1 MSRTMRVLAA
11 LLTGIATGW
20 AVQGLSLPG
29 RDALEQLSD
38 LIGGLWLDGL
48 KMTILPLIASLLI
61 VGVCETAEQASG
73 SRLALRVMG
82 LIATLLVA
90 ATVLSAILTPLLL
103 SLWPS
108 PSLALLTTSSVAQVQ
123 VVPPDLSQ
131 FVRSLLPANIFQ
143 AAAEGSVLAVVV
155 FCVLFALGM
164 THVEAAQ
171 RRVVVDFFRAC
182 SNGLLK
188 LVDGVLWLAPAGVFG
203 LACLL
208 GLRAGGAALGGL
220 AHYVAVVCLIGASA
234 WALAYVFAALT
245 RRTPFL
251 SFVKAMLP
259 AQAVA
264 LSTQSSIAA
273 LPSMIAATEIL
284 GVRKET
290 ASVALPLTVALF
302 RITGP
307 SMNLAVAIYV
317 AHVLG
322 IELSVQSLMIGVCV
336 ALLTTIGSVGL
347 PGQASFLTSI
357 TPIAVA
363 MGLPIEP
370 LVIFLAI
377 EMIPDLVRTMGNV
390 TADVALA
397 VAADRKPGAQEMNA

>member
-11 LLTGIATGW
+11 LLAGVGVGW
-20 AVQGLSLPG
+20 AVQGFDLPG
-29 RDALEQLSD
+29 RSALEQLSQ
-38 LIGGLWLDGL
+38 LIGGLWLDAL

-73 SRLALRVMG
+73 SRLALRVIV

-90 ATVLSAILTPLLL
+90 VTLLSAILTPLLL
-103 SLWPS
+103 SLWPA
-108 PSLALLTTSSVAQVQ
+108 PSLGLHAGGPVAYA
-123 VVPPDLSQ
+123 VVTPPDLI
-131 FVRSLLPANIFQ
+131 RSLLPPNIFQ

-155 FCVLFALGM
+155 FCVVFAIGM
-164 THVEAAQ
+164 THVELGQ
-171 RRVVVDFFRAC
+171 RRAVVDFFRAC
-182 SNGLLK
+182 GNGLLK
-188 LVDGVLWLAPAGVFG
+188 VVDGVLWLAPAGVFG

-208 GLRAGGAALGGL
+208 GLRTGGAALGGL
-220 AHYVAVVCLIGASA
+220 AHYVAVVCLIGTSA
-234 WALAYVFAALT
+234 WGLAYVFAGVAS
-245 RRTPFL
+245 RTPFL
-251 SFVKAMLP
+251 KFVRAMLP

-273 LPSMIAATEIL
+273 LPSMIAATEGL

-290 ASVALPLTVALF
+290 AAVALPLAVALF
-302 RITGP
+302 RITSP

-322 IELSVQSLMIGVCV
+322 VDLSIQTLAVGVCV

-377 EMIPDLVRTMGNV
+377 EMIPDLVRTVGNV

-397 VAADRKPGAQEMNA
+397 AVADRDRPVGDEA